1 MDRLATARL
10 IKFNSIVGFIVM
22 SDTKKALQE
31 KTEKL
36 AKGLYFMSSDC
47 QRALS
52 VHETVDLIEE
62 LRGVVADM
70 QAEVEKL

>member
-1 MDRLATARL
+1 
-10 IKFNSIVGFIVM
+10 M

>member
-1 MDRLATARL
+1 
-10 IKFNSIVGFIVM
+10 M

-31 KTEKL
+31 KTEAL
-36 AKGLYFMSSDC
+36 AKGLYLMSSDC

-62 LRGVVADM
+62 LRNVVANV